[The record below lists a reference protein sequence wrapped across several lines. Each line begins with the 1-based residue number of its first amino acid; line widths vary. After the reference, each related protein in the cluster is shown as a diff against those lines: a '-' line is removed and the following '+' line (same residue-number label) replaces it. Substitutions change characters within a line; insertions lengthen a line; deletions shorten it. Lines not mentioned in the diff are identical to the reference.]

1 MREPESVTVSI
12 FGQEYTLK
20 GDAESDYVQK
30 LAQFVDERMNEVA
43 RNSSIAST
51 AKVAILAAVNIADEL
66 FREQH
71 KRLENMVTL
80 EDRSVLLTQILTK
93 EMGGNVLAGEVDEK
107 AAADSSAKS
116 SADSSVNSSGNDKNS
131 LPGT

>member
-20 GDAESDYVQK
+20 GDTDSDYVQK
-30 LAQFVDERMNEVA
+30 VAQFVDERMNEVA
-43 RNSSIAST
+43 SNSTVAST

-66 FREQH
+66 FREQQ
-71 KRLENMVTL
+71 KRLESAVSL
-80 EDRSVLLTQILTK
+80 EDRSAQLSRLLSQ
-93 EMGGNVLAGEVDEK
+93 EVG
-107 AAADSSAKS
+107 ADGSDIGK
-116 SADSSVNSSGNDKNS
+116 DS